1 MHTNFSD
8 YNQIINFLDEK
19 NIKFVNFKF
28 VDPFGVWQ
36 NLTVPSHQATKEIFE
51 NGLAFDGSSIRGW
64 KSINESDMLLIPD
77 VTTTFM
83 DPFISEPAMSITC
96 SVRDPKTKQD
106 YSMDSRNIAKKVGQY
121 LQSSGIAD
129 KIFFGPEAEFFIF
142 DSVKYSVGANYS
154 YYKVDSEEGAWNTGQ
169 DEHDMGGNLGYKINH
184 KRGYFPVS
192 PIDKTAEIRLDMI
205 KTLEQVGITVE
216 KGHHE
221 VGSGGQGEI
230 NFKYDQL
237 LVTADNLMKYK
248 YVLRNVAFVHGRYL
262 TFLPKPLS
270 GDNGT
275 GMHCHFS
282 MAKDGKNIFTG
293 QEYGGLS
300 QIGLWAIGGIIKN
313 AKAIAAFT
321 NPTFN
326 SYRRLVPGFEAPV
339 NLVHSYTNRSAAIR
353 IPYVSDP
360 KQARIECRFPDASSN
375 PYLAF
380 SAISMAAIDGI
391 KNQIQP
397 RQPLDKDLYELSE
410 AELGSYPKMPE
421 SLEDAVK
428 HLQQENQFLLEG
440 NVFCKE
446 FVDVW
451 AKAKLDEVEAIRQ
464 SINPK
469 EFELYND
476 I

>member
-237 LVTADNLMKYK
+237 LATADNLMKYK
-248 YVLRNVAFVHGRYL
+248 YW
-262 TFLPKPLS
+262 TLP
-270 GDNGT
+270 
-275 GMHCHFS
+275 
-282 MAKDGKNIFTG
+282 
-293 QEYGGLS
+293 
-300 QIGLWAIGGIIKN
+300 
-313 AKAIAAFT
+313 
-321 NPTFN
+321 
-326 SYRRLVPGFEAPV
+326 
-339 NLVHSYTNRSAAIR
+339 
-353 IPYVSDP
+353 
-360 KQARIECRFPDASSN
+360 
-375 PYLAF
+375 
-380 SAISMAAIDGI
+380 
-391 KNQIQP
+391 
-397 RQPLDKDLYELSE
+397 
-410 AELGSYPKMPE
+410 
-421 SLEDAVK
+421 
-428 HLQQENQFLLEG
+428 
-440 NVFCKE
+440 
-446 FVDVW
+446 
-451 AKAKLDEVEAIRQ
+451 
-464 SINPK
+464 
-469 EFELYND
+469 
-476 I
+476 